1 MKKEEFSQL
10 LVSNREEAGCSKN
23 EMCRRIGLLFHQLQ
37 RIENASNNYVIT
49 HVFSYLAAIN
59 CIIVL
64 YSENFTQRF
73 SIKNKQDFVLA
84 FKAMRKLN
92 QLSQIKAAEKI
103 GVIPGVIT
111 GIESRDVNTSIDK
124 FLQCIYG
131 LGYQVKIEK
140 L

>member
-37 RIENASNNYVIT
+37 RIENASNNYAIT

-59 CIIVL
+59 CCICITNKEHEEC
-64 YSENFTQRF
+64 YKIQSKEEF
-73 SIKNKQDFVLA
+73 SSVFINI
-84 FKAMRKLN
+84 RKKMN
-92 QLSQIKAAEKI
+92 LSQRKI
-103 GVIPGVIT
+103 EALLNVSHGVIL
-111 GIESRDVNTSIDK
+111 GIETFNKNTTIDK

-131 LGYQVKIEK
+131 LGYQIKIEK